1 MIRPKVHDSGD
12 QKAKGTKKK
21 RVIKRRLKFEDY
33 KICLQNSKTIL
44 RLQQR
49 FKNEASV

>member
-21 RVIKRRLKFEDY
+21 RVIKRRLKFED
-33 KICLQNSKTIL
+33 LQNMPTK
-44 RLQQR
+44 QQNYI
-49 FKNEASV
+49 KITTKI